1 MFCKSKPFPI
11 KFIPFNFHLVRT
23 WQCDRFPKWLQKT
36 YHIEGMDFCEVEWN
50 KEFFNS
56 QPTCD
61 DDVLPK
67 VVFYDLDDNVKDDLL
82 CQIDMNGGIDMENPE
97 TADLTKL
104 CHPLVS
110 VLKQDI
116 EGNTMVS
123 NENAIG
129 TPL

>member
-1 MFCKSKPFPI
+1 
-11 KFIPFNFHLVRT
+11 
-23 WQCDRFPKWLQKT
+23 
-36 YHIEGMDFCEVEWN
+36 MDFCEVEWN

-104 CHPLVS
+104 CHALVS

-116 EGNTMVS
+116 EGNTIVS
-123 NENAIG
+123 NKNAIE